1 MMKRFHDFI
10 KLVAEWIKVI
20 AWWLLAIG
28 LIVLVWLAEHC
39 VIVI

>member
-1 MMKRFHDFI
+1 MKRFRAFI
-10 KLVAEWIKVI
+10 RSVWGWCKVI

-28 LIVLVWLAEHC
+28 LIVLGSVIEHL